1 MVKVSEILSLTT
13 RGTFG
18 VNKMKNNINYD
29 RLITYD

>member
-13 RGTFG
+13 RVALG
-18 VNKMKNNINYD
+18 VNKMKNNLNYD